1 MDFQYYLKQERNN
14 CGGSINRKIFTLRS
28 YGNFLKLQDDTLP
41 PLPFYDVLKS
51 RQGYRNR
58 PDALS
63 RSQVKDLFET
73 INRNTF
79 LGIRDYAVFAL
90 MYEEVLRVGEVF
102 ALNLDS
108 IDCDH
113 KTITVI
119 GKGKKRRV
127 LPLTCEMVQILSEWI
142 AARPHFY
149 KSDNSDAL
157 FLSKKG
163 NRLAIRTMEDNF
175 KKLVTQVGFKTHFNI
190 TCHTLRHSFAS
201 HLNDEEVDILVI
213 QSLMG
218 HSSPR
223 STQPY
228 IHPSLKRVREAME
241 KLPGVIFMNKLIA
254 QGGFK
259 FQSHHCCKRQ

>member
-1 MDFQYYLKQERNN
+1 MKLSAGPAVMDFQYYLKQERNN

-28 YGNFLKLQDDTLP
+28 YGNFLKLQDDTLSP
-41 PLPFYDVLKS
+41 
-51 RQGYRNR
+51 
-58 PDALS
+58 
-63 RSQVKDLFET
+63 
-73 INRNTF
+73 F

-175 KKLVTQVGFKTHFNI
+175 KKLVTQAGFKTHFNI